1 MKIFRPTLAL
11 IMMIAIYAVVMNI
24 ISPYVTTLAEELGTE
39 SFRFRNI
46 FAVFFIGF
54 TFIAVVGGHL
64 GHKVSNKA
72 LVVAGG
78 LIVGSSMWLFNFAST
93 FATMTLVVLWMG
105 MGGGLLEVFSTAG
118 IAQMY
123 YPDNRKMMSFSQMF
137 FCLGAVIIP
146 IVSSFFI
153 KHNVS
158 RNILFSGCALISLI
172 SVIYLAGCSFPKY
185 IPENHHNE
193 SATTSS
199 LWRQP
204 VFYLAASG
212 MFLYVT
218 AELAVSSWI
227 CVFFEQGLN
236 SSKVL
241 AANMLS
247 LYWGGMLIGRAGS
260 LFLPHSIGDAVYIRN
275 SLLLAL
281 AAIVL
286 MNFTTSVPLMACL
299 VFVFALG
306 EGAVWPT
313 VMSLASKRFPHRSS
327 LAIGLIAA
335 SGTVGAILG
344 PYFMG
349 FLAAKYSFGPQIMLF
364 PAAVVVV
371 NIATFS
377 LIGKLIK
384 KDRP

>member
-1 MKIFRPTLAL
+1 MKVFRPTLAL

-24 ISPYVTTLAEELGTE
+24 IAPYVTTLAAELGTQ
-39 SFRFRNI
+39 SFQFRNI
-46 FAVFFIGF
+46 FAVFFSGF
-54 TFIAVVGGHL
+54 TFIAIIGGHF
-64 GHKVSNKA
+64 GRKVSNKT
-72 LVVAGG
+72 LVIAGG
-78 LIVGSSMWLFNFAST
+78 LIVGSSMWLFNFADT
-93 FATMTLVVLWMG
+93 FTTMTLVVLWMG

-146 IVSSFFI
+146 VVSSFFI
-153 KHNVS
+153 KHNLS
-158 RNILFSGCALISLI
+158 RNILFGGCALISLI
-172 SVIYLAGCSFPKY
+172 SVIYLAGCKFPKY
-185 IPENHHNE
+185 TPEKHHNKFA
-193 SATTSS
+193 SRSP
-199 LWRQP
+199 LLHQP
-204 VFYLAASG
+204 IFYLAALG

-260 LFLPHSIGDAVYIRN
+260 LFLSHTIGDAVYIRN

-281 AAIVL
+281 AAIAL
-286 MNFTTSVPLMACL
+286 LNFITSVPVAACL
-299 VFVFALG
+299 VFLFALG

-313 VMSLASKRFPHRSS
+313 IMSLASKRFPHSSS

-335 SGTVGAILG
+335 AGSAGAILG

-349 FLAAKYSFGPQIMLF
+349 LLASEYSFGPQIMLF

-377 LIGKLIK
+377 LIGNLIK
-384 KDRP
+384 KS

>member
-1 MKIFRPTLAL
+1 MKVFRPTLAL

-24 ISPYVTTLAEELGTE
+24 IAPYVTTLAEELGTE
-39 SFRFRNI
+39 SFQFRNI

-54 TFIAVVGGHL
+54 TFIAVIGGYL
-64 GHKVSNKA
+64 EQKVSNKA
-72 LVVAGG
+72 LIIAGG
-78 LIVGSSMWLFNFAST
+78 LIVGSSMWLFNFANT
-93 FATMTLVVLWMG
+93 FTSMTLVVLWMG

-123 YPDNRKMMSFSQMF
+123 YPQNRKMLNFSQVF

-146 IVSSFFI
+146 VVSGIFI

-158 RNILFSGCALISLI
+158 RNILFAGCALISLI
-172 SVIYLAGCSFPKY
+172 SVAYLTGCSFPKY
-185 IPENHHNE
+185 SPEKHQDE
-193 SATTSS
+193 SASTSP
-199 LWRQP
+199 LLHQP
-204 VFYLAASG
+204 IFYLAALG
-212 MFLYVT
+212 MFLYV
-218 AELAVSSWI
+218 AGELAVSSWL
-227 CVFFEQGLN
+227 CVFFEEGLK
-236 SSKVL
+236 SSKVV

-247 LYWGGMLIGRAGS
+247 LYWGGMLIGRAGCF
-260 LFLPHSIGDAVYIRN
+260 LLPHTIGDATYIRN

-286 MNFTTSVPLMACL
+286 LNFITSVPVAACL
-299 VFVFALG
+299 VFLFALG
-306 EGAVWPT
+306 EGPVWPT
-313 VMSLASKRFPHRSS
+313 IMSLVSKRFPQRSS

-335 SGTVGAILG
+335 AGSIGAIVG

-349 FLAAKYSFGPQIMLF
+349 FLAARNSFGPEIMFF

-371 NIATFS
+371 NIANFS

-384 KDRP
+384 KG